1 MLDKIS
7 SKASFGLRL
16 IIRKVQR
23 DLQLGRHSVM
33 VFPSSAIPHC
43 RAVPAASAGAALRHL
58 LCTLIAMSFFL
69 APERRPPLK
78 NTAPSIDDLGKQVLE
93 AVEKKNFKALDALR
107 LNEQEY
113 RAYIW
118 PALPIS
124 KIKQWQK
131 QYQYVWSDVDTK
143 SKYGLQFMLR
153 KFGGQKLDFVR
164 MRFTENAETYDNCTI
179 HKDARV
185 IVKDSSGAEKELKL
199 FGSVVECSGQF
210 KIMSYN
216 VH

>member
-1 MLDKIS
+1 MHTGIY
-7 SKASFGLRL
+7 
-16 IIRKVQR
+16 
-23 DLQLGRHSVM
+23 M
-33 VFPSSAIPHC
+33 MN
-43 RAVPAASAGAALRHL
+43 RAHNPNNCQNGNLCPSAGVAVWHILVL
-58 LCTLIAMSFFL
+58 LIFVCLSCSETRQQMV
-69 APERRPPLK
+69 
-78 NTAPSIDDLGKQVLE
+78 NTAPSIEDLGKQVLA
-93 AVEKKNFKALDALR
+93 AVEKNNFNALDAMR
-107 LNEQEY
+107 LNDQEY

-124 KIKQWQK
+124 KIQQWQK

-153 KFGGQKLDFVR
+153 KLGGQKLDFVR

-185 IVKDSSGAEKELKL
+185 IVKDSSGTEKELKL